1 MPSSTSAIPST
12 METCQPITE
21 SDPQLREI
29 KTLLRLRMNGEVSTA
44 MRKSGLNYKVN
55 FGLDAS
61 SIREIAAK
69 YQPDAE
75 FAEKLWNE
83 NARECKILATLLYPK
98 EAFTTEKADVWLDQ
112 CFLPELTEQL
122 CFNLLQYLSF
132 APAKASEWISK
143 EAGNCRTGGYTLAL
157 RLLLKKVNLPNLQ
170 VLINRA
176 ESDRT
181 SEDYQLKQ
189 TAERFHE
196 RASYDSSILH

>member
-44 MRKSGLNYKVN
+44 MRKSGLDYKVN
-55 FGLDAS
+55 FGLDAG

-69 YQPDAE
+69 YQPSIELAD
-75 FAEKLWNE
+75 KLWAE

-98 EAFTTEKADVWLDQ
+98 EAFTSEKADAWLDQ

-122 CFNLLQYLSF
+122 CFNLLQHLSF
-132 APAKASEWISK
+132 APEKAGEWMSN
-143 EAGNCRTGGYTLAL
+143 EAENRRTGGYTLAL
-157 RLLLKKVNLPNLQ
+157 RLLLKKSDLPNLQ
-170 VLINRA
+170 ELLNHA
-176 ESDRT
+176 ESDRH
-181 SEDYQLKQ
+181 SENYQLKQ
-189 TAERFHE
+189 TADRFHE
-196 RASYDSSILH
+196 RASYDSSTLH